1 MNSEEVLN
9 MKPGRDLDIRVA
21 LDVMGYIWIT
31 HLIHFSEEMTVKWLG
46 TQADLEKA
54 QGAFVQVKPEKVY
67 ALKLRDRFDEA
78 VPHYSTEIM
87 DAQQVVERAASKGY
101 QLNDVTQP
109 EAICKE
115 ALIRLA

>member
-1 MNSEEVLN
+1 MNEDVLA
-9 MKPGRDLDIRVA
+9 MKPGRDLDIKVA
-21 LDVMGYIWIT
+21 LEVMGYIWIT

-46 TQADLEKA
+46 SQADLEKA

-78 VPHYSTEIM
+78 VPHYSTEM
-87 DAQQVVERAASKGY
+87 TDAQQIVARMKAKGFS
-101 QLNDVTQP
+101 LNDISHP

-115 ALIRLA
+115 ALIKSAD